1 MSKQQI
7 YDALRNAGISHAG
20 AIGIM
25 GNLQAESGCESCRLQ
40 GDYELGRTRSK
51 EYAAKVDSGE
61 LSRHIFSMDGQG
73 WGVYQLTYHTRKAG
87 FHDFVKANNGSIA
100 DMELQLRYMVKELK
114 EDFPNLWQFL
124 RVTTS
129 VWNSTK
135 RFCEEFERPAVNN
148 IQARYAM
155 AQAIESELSV
165 ETKPKKE
172 SYWPPRTIDKNMSGP
187 DVAVLQSIL
196 KARGYEIDSI
206 SGIFDDLLEREVKAF
221 QKDNMLSADGVVG
234 PKTWAVILET

>member
-7 YDALRNAGISHAG
+7 YDALRKAGISHAG

-87 FHDFVKANNGSIA
+87 FHDFVKANNGLIA

-155 AQAIESELSV
+155 AQAIEGELKAAP
-165 ETKPKKE
+165 TADF
-172 SYWPPRTIDKNMSGP
+172 WPPRTIDKSMKGA
-187 DVAVLQSIL
+187 DVEVLQAIL
-196 KARGYEIDSI
+196 KARGYAVNYV
-206 SGIFDDLLEREVKAF
+206 GGVFDALLETEVKKF
-221 QKDNMLSADGVVG
+221 QKDHGLDCDGVCG
-234 PKTWAVILET
+234 PLTWQKVLEVNT

>member
-1 MSKQQI
+1 MKQQI
-7 YDALRNAGISHAG
+7 YDALRKAGISHAG

-25 GNLQAESGCESCRLQ
+25 GNLQAESGCEACRLQ

-51 EYAAKVDSGE
+51 EYSAMVDSGE

-87 FHDFVKANNGSIA
+87 YYDFVKANNGSIA

-114 EDFPNLWQFL
+114 EDFPNLWSFL
-124 RVTTS
+124 KVTTS
-129 VWNSTK
+129 VWNATK

-155 AQAIESELSV
+155 AQAIEKELKTAPAS
-165 ETKPKKE
+165 
-172 SYWPPRTIDKNMSGP
+172 SYWPPRMIDKSMKGP
-187 DVAVLQSIL
+187 DVEVLQAIL
-196 KARGYEIDSI
+196 KARGYAVNYVGGVFDS
-206 SGIFDDLLEREVKAF
+206 LLETEVKKF
-221 QKDNMLSADGVVG
+221 QKDRGLDCDGVCG
-234 PKTWAVILET
+234 PLTWAKILET

>member
-7 YDALRNAGISHAG
+7 YDALRKAGISHAG

-114 EDFPNLWQFL
+114 EDFPNLWHFL

-155 AQAIESELSV
+155 AQAIEGELKAAPTA
-165 ETKPKKE
+165 E
-172 SYWPPRTIDKNMSGP
+172 YWPPRTIDKSMKGA
-187 DVAVLQSIL
+187 DVEVLQAIL
-196 KARGYEIDSI
+196 KARGYAVNYV
-206 SGIFDDLLEREVKAF
+206 GGVFDALLETEVKKF
-221 QKDNMLSADGVVG
+221 QKDHGLKPDGICG
-234 PKTWAVILET
+234 PLTWNKVLEVNV

>member
-1 MSKQQI
+1 MKQKI
-7 YDALRNAGISHAG
+7 YDVLRSAGISHAG

-61 LSRHIFSMDGQG
+61 LSRHIFTMDGQG

-129 VWNSTK
+129 IFNATK

-148 IQARYAM
+148 VQARYAM
-155 AQAIESELSV
+155 AQAIEGELKAAP
-165 ETKPKKE
+165 TADF
-172 SYWPPRTIDKNMSGP
+172 WPPRTIDKSMKGA
-187 DVAVLQSIL
+187 DVEVLQAIL
-196 KARGYEIDSI
+196 KARGYAVNYV
-206 SGIFDDLLEREVKAF
+206 GGVFDTLLETEVKAF
-221 QKDNMLSADGVVG
+221 QKDHGLDCDGICG
-234 PKTWAVILET
+234 PLTWHKVLEVNT

>member
-1 MSKQQI
+1 MKQKI
-7 YDALRNAGISHAG
+7 YDTLRKAGISHAG

-25 GNLQAESGCESCRLQ
+25 GNLQTESGCESCRLQ

-114 EDFPNLWQFL
+114 EDFPNLWKFL

-155 AQAIESELSV
+155 AQAIEGELKAAP
-165 ETKPKKE
+165 TADF
-172 SYWPPRTIDKNMSGP
+172 WPPRTIDKSMKGA
-187 DVAVLQSIL
+187 DVEVLQAIL
-196 KARGYEIDSI
+196 KARGYAVNYV
-206 SGIFDDLLEREVKAF
+206 GGVFDTLLETEVKAF
-221 QKDNMLSADGVVG
+221 QKDHGLATDGVCG
-234 PKTWAVILET
+234 PLTWAKVLEVNV